1 MNIISKMKQLKNLT
15 PNEQTLLDFILKDVE
30 SFLKLKRKD
39 IAGEAFVSVST
50 IYRLVDKL
58 KLNGI
63 NEFKLELL
71 SALQETGLDSN
82 KFDYN
87 FPVDESDSIQ
97 EIIHNLKQLNNK
109 TLEEAMFLFDADEL
123 LNIIN
128 QIKSNTIIDIYTS
141 SSNIYF
147 AKNFQFQMS
156 EIGRIVN
163 VPEENYFQRITAA
176 NCDENHFPIIM
187 SFGGRGQTTL
197 EVIEILREKKQDFC
211 LIGASQNKW
220 KKYAKYNI
228 EIPSLEDHYNKISSF
243 TTRLSLLYIFDVLY
257 TSIFNLNYEENLKFK
272 LEAYKKINTNL
283 D

>member
-15 PNEQTLLDFILKDVE
+15 PNEQTLVDFILKDVD

-39 IAGEAFVSVST
+39 IAVEAFVSVST

-63 NEFKLELL
+63 NEFKLQLL
-71 SALQETGLDSN
+71 SALQDTGIESN
-82 KFDYN
+82 TLDYN

-97 EIIHNLKQLNNK
+97 EIIYNLKQLDNK
-109 TLEEAMFLFDADEL
+109 TLEETMFLFDSDEL
-123 LNIIN
+123 LEIIN
-128 QIKSNTIIDIYTS
+128 QIKPHTIIDIYTS

-176 NCDENHFPIIM
+176 NSDTNHFPIIM
-187 SFGGRGQTTL
+187 SFGGRGQTTQ
-197 EVIEILREKKQDFC
+197 EVIEILREMKKDFC
-211 LIGASQNKW
+211 LIGSSENKW
-220 KKYAKYNI
+220 KKYAKFNI
-228 EIPSLEDHYNKISSF
+228 EIPLLEDHYNKISSF
-243 TTRLSLLYIFDVLY
+243 VTRLSLLYIFDVLY
-257 TSIFNLNYEENLKFK
+257 TCIFNLNNEENLKFK
-272 LEAYKKINTNL
+272 LEAYRKINSNL